1 MSILVDR
8 NTRLLVQGITGKEGS
23 YHAARCR
30 EYGTNLVAGVTPGK
44 GGQVFDGDVPVYDTV
59 ERAVDE
65 TGANASLIF
74 VPPPFAADAIVESV
88 DAGIPVIATI
98 TEGVP
103 VKDSVNVVRYL
114 QGKDVTAIGPNCPGI
129 ISPGEQCKM
138 GIMPGAMHMP
148 GRVGIVSRSGTLTY
162 EAVGQLTGLGIGQS
176 TSVGIGG
183 DPVNGTSFVDVL
195 ELFNDDTETDCVV
208 FIGEIGGTK
217 EQEAAEYIGSD
228 EFTKPV
234 AALIVGRSAPPG
246 RRMGHA
252 GAIITGKAAR
262 ADEKIKALERAGA
275 TIIPSPADIGVTVQQ
290 VSRSYPRR
298 RERGYRLGHRKELY
312 EKCSRSSTYRQDG
325 YRNRRGARH
334 RAGHRRGPRG
344 GWGEGHGD
352 GPYRS
357 LPETSAGTHGVQ
369 GTAHRD
375 FGRRRHGQRGLAAND

>member
-1 MSILVDR
+1 MSILVDQ

-44 GGQVFDGDVPVYDTV
+44 GGQLFDGDVPVYDTV

-114 QGKDVTAIGPNCPGI
+114 QGKDVTAIGPNCPGV
-129 ISPGEQCKM
+129 ISPAAKCKM
-138 GIMPGAMHMP
+138 GIMPGSIHAP

-195 ELFNDDTETDCVV
+195 ELFNDDPETRLRNIHRRDRRHQRA
-208 FIGEIGGTK
+208 GGRRVHRKLGVQQGSRSPDRRK
-217 EQEAAEYIGSD
+217 E
-228 EFTKPV
+228 
-234 AALIVGRSAPPG
+234 RSARSPHGTRG
-246 RRMGHA
+246 RDH
-252 GAIITGKAAR
+252 
-262 ADEKIKALERAGA
+262 
-275 TIIPSPADIGVTVQQ
+275 
-290 VSRSYPRR
+290 
-298 RERGYRLGHRKELY
+298 HR
-312 EKCSRSSTYRQDG
+312 
-325 YRNRRGARH
+325 
-334 RAGHRRGPRG
+334 
-344 GWGEGHGD
+344 
-352 GPYRS
+352 
-357 LPETSAGTHGVQ
+357 
-369 GTAHRD
+369 
-375 FGRRRHGQRGLAAND
+375 

>member
-1 MSILVDR
+1 MSILVDQ

-44 GGQVFDGDVPVYDTV
+44 GGQLFDGDVPVYDTV

-74 VPPPFAADAIVESV
+74 V
-88 DAGIPVIATI
+88 
-98 TEGVP
+98 
-103 VKDSVNVVRYL
+103 
-114 QGKDVTAIGPNCPGI
+114 
-129 ISPGEQCKM
+129 
-138 GIMPGAMHMP
+138 
-148 GRVGIVSRSGTLTY
+148 
-162 EAVGQLTGLGIGQS
+162 LGIGQS

-195 ELFNDDTETDCVV
+195 ELFNDDPETDCVI

-217 EQEAAEYIGSD
+217 EQEAAEYIGSS
-228 EFTKPV
+228 EFNKAV

-275 TIIPSPADIGVTVQQ
+275 AIIPSPADIGVTVQQ
-290 VSRSYPRR
+290 M
-298 RERGYRLGHRKELY
+298 
-312 EKCSRSSTYRQDG
+312 
-325 YRNRRGARH
+325 
-334 RAGHRRGPRG
+334 
-344 GWGEGHGD
+344 
-352 GPYRS
+352 
-357 LPETSAGTHGVQ
+357 LP
-369 GTAHRD
+369 
-375 FGRRRHGQRGLAAND
+375 

>member
-129 ISPGEQCKM
+129 ISPGEKCKM

-208 FIGEIGGTK
+208 FIGEIGGNK

-252 GAIITGKAAR
+252 GRDHHRKGGTSRREDQGAR
-262 ADEKIKALERAGA
+262 MRGGDHHSQSR
-275 TIIPSPADIGVTVQQ
+275 DIGVTVQE
-290 VSRSYPRR
+290 VLS
-298 RERGYRLGHRKELY
+298 
-312 EKCSRSSTYRQDG
+312 
-325 YRNRRGARH
+325 
-334 RAGHRRGPRG
+334 
-344 GWGEGHGD
+344 
-352 GPYRS
+352 
-357 LPETSAGTHGVQ
+357 
-369 GTAHRD
+369 
-375 FGRRRHGQRGLAAND
+375 